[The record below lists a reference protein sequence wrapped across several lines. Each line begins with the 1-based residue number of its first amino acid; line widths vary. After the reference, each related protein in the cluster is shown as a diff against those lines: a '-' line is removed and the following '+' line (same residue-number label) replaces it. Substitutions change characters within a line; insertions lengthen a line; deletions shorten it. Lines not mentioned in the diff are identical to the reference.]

1 VGGSAL
7 MSANLYDANKKVL
20 LGLLGAGI
28 QASLSPILYEHEAEA
43 QGIHCLYQI
52 IDLQVLKLEVDAI
65 PELLTAAERMGFI
78 GINVTHPCK
87 QAVIPF
93 LSEISVDAREVGAVN
108 TILFR
113 NGKRVGFNT
122 DWLGFFNSF
131 KSGLRNAALN
141 RVVQLGAGGAG
152 AATAY
157 ALLKM
162 GAKRIR
168 VIEPDMVKANLLI
181 ERMNSI
187 FGDGRISCGSNLE
200 QSLKEADGIVHATPI
215 GMHGHPG
222 TAVPAE
228 FLRSQLWVAEVVYFP
243 RETELLKQARATGCR
258 TLDGTGMAINQAAAA
273 FQLFFDRPA
282 DSERMSAHFEDHD

>member
-1 VGGSAL
+1 
-7 MSANLYDANKKVL
+7 MSANLYNANKKVL

-28 QASLSPILYEHEAEA
+28 QASLSPIMYEHEAEA

-65 PELLTAAERMGFI
+65 PELLTAAERMGFT

-108 TILFR
+108 TVLFR

-122 DWLGFFNSF
+122 DWIGFFNSF
-131 KSGLRNAALN
+131 RSGLPNAALN
-141 RVVQLGAGGAG
+141 CVVQLGAGGAG

-162 GAKRIR
+162 GAKHIAL
-168 VIEPDMVKANLLI
+168 IEPNEAKASALI
-181 ERMNSI
+181 RRLSLI

-200 QSLKEADGIVHATPI
+200 QSLQEADGIVHATPI
-215 GMHGHPG
+215 GMYGHP
-222 TAVPAE
+222 
-228 FLRSQLWVAEVVYFP
+228 RDSSS
-243 RETELLKQARATGCR
+243 RR
-258 TLDGTGMAINQAAAA
+258 TS
-273 FQLFFDRPA
+273 
-282 DSERMSAHFEDHD
+282 SERVVGR